1 MAVERVEGVREAEFS
16 YPEGT
21 GTVTFDTTLTS
32 MSKVIAELTRATGFG
47 ATVQDSGSGS
57 GEN

>member
-1 MAVERVEGVREAEFS
+1 MEGVREAEFS

-32 MSKVIAELTRATGFG
+32 MSEVVAELTRATGFG
-47 ATVQDSGSGS
+47 ATVQESGSSS